1 MTSPWKT
8 QEIHGRKLL
17 KWAVVFLVPFFIF
30 TSVAIVQF
38 FCLFF
43 LLLLI
48 ISRFYSEYLI
58 RHLRVTRMD
67 NELRVFRHEWVKVEI
82 KIENH
87 GLLPAFMLVT
97 TDSPGAL
104 QVFRMDKNLCTLE
117 RRSWKLLS
125 WEGLC
130 ADRGVFSIGPAVIR
144 GSDPL
149 GLFPFHLT
157 SVETSK
163 LYVYP
168 VLRSISIKRSGGI
181 PLGRMISANPLYED
195 ITRYR
200 SLRPYNYG
208 DEPRRINW
216 KVSAHVSA
224 QTFSSNLLVNE
235 YEATASYPLM
245 IFLNLNRNEYPVRKH
260 RMYLERTIEAAAA
273 LCLKASRERQE
284 IGLIFYISNHE
295 GGISVVTP
303 SANTFVPI
311 LERLAAVDWRI
322 SANAKESST
331 ETENTDSEKIHTCA
345 KIMLDQGKRL
355 SYGTKYIY
363 AGPDLGN
370 EAYITLNSLKKYHI
384 YLEYLIIDER
394 TVPSIVPGNSPCYQ
408 IKESGYEIV

>member
-8 QEIHGRKLL
+8 TEIHGRKLFN
-17 KWAVVFLVPFFIF
+17 WAVVFLVPFFVF
-30 TSVAIVQF
+30 TPVVIVQF
-38 FCLFF
+38 LCLFF
-43 LLLLI
+43 LLILI
-48 ISRFYSEYLI
+48 VSRFYSEYLI
-58 RHLRVTRMD
+58 RNLRVTRMD
-67 NELRVFRHEWVKVEI
+67 SELRVFRHEWVKVEI

-87 GLLPAFMLVT
+87 GLLPAFMLIT

-104 QVFRMDKNLCTLE
+104 QVLRMSKNLCTLE
-117 RRSWKLLS
+117 RRAWKLFS

-130 ADRGVFSIGPAVIR
+130 ADRGVFSLGPAVIR

-157 SVETSK
+157 AAQTSK

-168 VLRSISIKRSGGI
+168 VLRSIAIKRSGGI

-216 KVSAHVSA
+216 KVSAHVST

-245 IFLNLNRNEYPVRKH
+245 IFLNLNRNEYPVRRH
-260 RMYLERTIEAAAA
+260 RAYLERTIEAAAA

-303 SANTFVPI
+303 SAAAFVPI
-311 LERLAAVDWRI
+311 LERLAAVDWKI
-322 SANAKESST
+322 SANAAESST
-331 ETENTDSEKIHTCA
+331 ETENTDGEKIRACA

-408 IKESGYEIV
+408 IKESGYEII

>member
-1 MTSPWKT
+1 
-8 QEIHGRKLL
+8 
-17 KWAVVFLVPFFIF
+17 
-30 TSVAIVQF
+30 
-38 FCLFF
+38 
-43 LLLLI
+43 
-48 ISRFYSEYLI
+48 
-58 RHLRVTRMD
+58 MD
-67 NELRVFRHEWVKVEI
+67 SELRVFRHEWVKVEI

-87 GLLPAFMLVT
+87 GLLPAFMLIT

-104 QVFRMDKNLCTLE
+104 QVLRMSKNLCTLE
-117 RRSWKLLS
+117 RRSWKLLC

-144 GSDPL
+144 GADPL

-157 SVETSK
+157 AAETSK

-168 VLRSISIKRSGGI
+168 VLRSIAIKRSGGI
-181 PLGRMISANPLYED
+181 PLGRMVSANPLYED

-216 KVSAHVSA
+216 KVSAHVSTRA
-224 QTFSSNLLVNE
+224 FSSNLLVNE

-245 IFLNLNRNEYPVRKH
+245 IFLNLDRNEYPVRKH
-260 RMYLERTIEAAAA
+260 RAYLERTIEAAAA

-284 IGLIFYISNHE
+284 IGLIFYTSNHE
-295 GGISVVTP
+295 GGISVVAP
-303 SANTFVPI
+303 SATTFVLI
-311 LERLAAVDWRI
+311 LERLAAVDWKI
-322 SANAKESST
+322 SANTSETST
-331 ETENTDSEKIHTCA
+331 ETENTDNEKIPASAIRACA
-345 KIMLDQGKRL
+345 KVMLDQGKRL

-384 YLEYLIIDER
+384 FPEYLIIDER